1 MSHIH
6 SPSPVTLPHLQMPAQ
21 SVSATA
27 APRQKSKAYA
37 TGIAA
42 GVEDEKYQTKYKE
55 LKRKVKEIETD
66 NDKLQYKVLMAKRSI
81 QRMKL
86 ERAVL
91 YERLSAVPPSPDL
104 HSHPLPPTH
113 SGPGVPPPHPRDIG
127 ATAHHQHRDH
137 RDFPP
142 VDVNDHNAIEYMH
155 NHSSFRVISGPDG
168 RSIQAP
174 DGPIGP
180 GVAPSHG
187 ISAVHMSRGGSA
199 SGHDSSR
206 QLPPL
211 SQLNPIQHL
220 EPPRA
225 HGHSQAHSP
234 HLHPHSNGSSRSQS
248 SPSRSRGHQIT
259 SQAPPPGYHPGG
271 IPHPQQ
277 YSQDSVIPV
286 QHGHHSPPH
295 PNDRERSS
303 RRHETLE
310 RGSYHGDPYTHSR
323 QHSSHSSTMASP
335 NARASR
341 LHNHQRVVPGAIV
354 SHPDPEYE
362 RDLERE
368 RSWARHEGE
377 SAREY
382 APSGA
387 MHVSPPSHPRPR
399 PHVDRGDYSYSREPI
414 GPGMHGRSSRSDTSG
429 SGSGSGSGN
438 GGGDALSRPEGH
450 TQYYDRD
457 RGPYAPRQANPPR
470 NPSEDQDVIYEEGR
484 SYSRDRTGGHYM
496 PPEQHRPL
504 VDASRKRSRKD
515 MEIDGVDDVD
525 DSPAAG
531 SSGGGGEAPSRFA
544 GGHLADDRGPKRL
557 HQEPARS
564 HEREEEEEEE
574 EASDT

>member
-6 SPSPVTLPHLQMPAQ
+6 SPSPAALSHPQMPAQ
-21 SVSATA
+21 SVSAAT

-42 GVEDEKYQTKYKE
+42 GVEVEKYQAKYKE
-55 LKRKVKEIETD
+55 LKRKVREIETD
-66 NDKLQYKVLMAKRSI
+66 NDKMQYKVLMAKKSI

-91 YERLSAVPPSPDL
+91 YERLSAVPPSPDI
-104 HSHPLPPTH
+104 HSHALPPSH
-113 SGPGVPPPHPRDIG
+113 SGPGVPPQHPRDTG
-127 ATAHHQHRDH
+127 ATGHHQHRDH
-137 RDFPP
+137 RDFQP
-142 VDVNDHNAIEYMH
+142 VDLNDHNAIEYMH
-155 NHSSFRVISGPDG
+155 NHNNFRVIPGPDG
-168 RSIQAP
+168 RPMQAP

-180 GVAPSHG
+180 GVAPSHA

-211 SQLNPIQHL
+211 SQLTPIQHL

-248 SPSRSRGHQIT
+248 SPSRSRGHPIS
-259 SQAPPPGYHPGG
+259 SQAPPPGYHSGG

-277 YSQDSVIPV
+277 YSQDSLIPV

-295 PNDRERSS
+295 PSDRERS

-323 QHSSHSSTMASP
+323 QHSSSHSSPRAS
-335 NARASR
+335 SR
-341 LHNHQRVVPGAIV
+341 LHSHRPNI

-362 RDLERE
+362 RDLERD
-368 RSWARHEGE
+368 RAWPRHEGE

-382 APSGA
+382 VPSGA
-387 MHVSPPSHPRPR
+387 MHASPPSHLRPR
-399 PHVDRGDYSYSREPI
+399 PPVDRGDYQYSREPI
-414 GPGMHGRSSRSDTSG
+414 GPGVHGRSSRSDTSG

-450 TQYYDRD
+450 TQYYDRE

-470 NPSEDQDVIYEEGR
+470 NPSEDQDVIYEDGR
-484 SYSRDRTGGHYM
+484 SYSRDRTGGHYVL
-496 PPEQHRPL
+496 PEQHRPP
-504 VDASRKRSRKD
+504 VDSSRKRSRKD
-515 MEIDGVDDVD
+515 MEIDGDDVD

-531 SSGGGGEAPSRFA
+531 SSGGGGEAPLRYP
-544 GGHLADDRGPKRL
+544 GGHLSDDRGPKRL
-557 HQEPARS
+557 HQDARS
-564 HEREEEEEEE
+564 HEREEEEEEDGV
-574 EASDT
+574 SDA